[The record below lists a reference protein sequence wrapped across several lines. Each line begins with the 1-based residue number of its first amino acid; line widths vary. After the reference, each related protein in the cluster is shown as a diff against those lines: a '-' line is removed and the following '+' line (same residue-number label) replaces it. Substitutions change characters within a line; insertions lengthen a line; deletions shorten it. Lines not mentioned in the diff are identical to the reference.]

1 MCLPTGTLCRSVGVE
16 QSGTEIPCLAPHQ
29 DPVQVCW
36 SRAEQYTD
44 TLPGLLVGVRFIYN
58 VMDPSES
65 GRPWAHLSKGIS
77 GLFLCLM
84 SVLSMAAAD
93 SERGGEAGEEYRF
106 WRGQT
111 QAPKSLRCP

>member
-1 MCLPTGTLCRSVGVE
+1 MSGVYERLGLLCALVS
-16 QSGTEIPCLAPHQ
+16 PHR

-36 SRAEQYTD
+36 SGAVHRYLAWLIGGSQ
-44 TLPGLLVGVRFIYN
+44 VHYN
-58 VMDPSES
+58 VMNLGDP
-65 GRPWAHLSKGIS
+65 GHISKGIS

-93 SERGGEAGEEYRF
+93 SERGGETSKAYRF

-111 QAPKSLRCP
+111 QAPKSLRRP